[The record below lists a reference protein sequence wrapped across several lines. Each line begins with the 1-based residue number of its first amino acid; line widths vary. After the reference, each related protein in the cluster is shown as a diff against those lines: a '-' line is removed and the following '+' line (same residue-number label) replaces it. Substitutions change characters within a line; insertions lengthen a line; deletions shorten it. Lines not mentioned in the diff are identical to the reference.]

1 MPSRQ
6 HWLAC
11 LALLLLTA
19 CVPAQNQQVGQ
30 SPTPEQRPAEPAP
43 PLGLSIG
50 WGVTPITASPA
61 AVLWLADD
69 LGFYAR
75 EGLKPDLMLIQGTPN
90 LIAGMRSGQVDVAV
104 LTAYEAVLLT
114 ATKSIDLRM
123 IGGSGASGQANTFMV
138 VSRDSVGS
146 LDELRG
152 KSLAVARIG
161 SYDDTLA
168 KQFLRARGLDPS
180 EIQFL
185 ALGDP
190 NVRLQALIA
199 RQIDATLTS
208 ISTWVNIR
216 QQPGIKILASFDEVN
231 KAVPSWPS
239 GQVVTAQIARD
250 RAEQLRRY
258 TRAVVKAS
266 RFFATNKQAWVDA
279 MAKRRTDMDP
289 ADLAELWDLF
299 QHGWSVNGGMNL
311 TDYEKGADLLYST
324 SPDFAQVPRI
334 GLSEWADSQFV
345 DAALREVGVD
355 ASMDAPGRAP

>member
-1 MPSRQ
+1 
-6 HWLAC
+6 
-11 LALLLLTA
+11 
-19 CVPAQNQQVGQ
+19 
-30 SPTPEQRPAEPAP
+30 
-43 PLGLSIG
+43 
-50 WGVTPITASPA
+50 
-61 AVLWLADD
+61 VLWLADD

-75 EGLKPDLMLIQGTPN
+75 EGLKPDLLLIQGTPN
-90 LIAGMRSGQVDVAV
+90 LVSGMRAGQIDVAV

-114 ATKSIDLRM
+114 ATKAVELRM

-146 LDELRG
+146 LEELRG

-199 RQIDATLTS
+199 RQIDATMTS
-208 ISTWVNIR
+208 ISTWINIR
-216 QQPGIKILASFDEVN
+216 QEPGLKILASFDEVN
-231 KAVPSWPS
+231 KAVPSWPA
-239 GQVVTAQIARD
+239 GQVVTAQVARD
-250 RAEQLRRY
+250 KAEQLRRF

-266 RFFATNKQAWVDA
+266 RYFATNKQAWVDA
-279 MAKRRTDMDP
+279 MATRRTDMKP
-289 ADLAELWDLF
+289 ADLGELWDLY
-299 QHGWSVNGGMNL
+299 QHAWSVNGGMNL
-311 TDYEKGADLLYST
+311 DDYEKGADLLYST

-345 DAALREVGVD
+345 DTALREAGVD
-355 ASMDAPGRAP
+355 ASMDVPGRAP